1 MHSLNFCVAK
11 GNGAANLT
19 TSSTEPELLELYD
32 SSDESEATTP
42 LPESGNSSFHLSFF
56 PIFMRYI
63 ASS

>member
-1 MHSLNFCVAK
+1 MHSLTFCVFI

-19 TSSTEPELLELYD
+19 TSAIEPEGIELYD

-42 LPESGNSSFHLSFF
+42 LPESGNSSFQRSFF
-56 PIFMRYI
+56 PFLMHYT